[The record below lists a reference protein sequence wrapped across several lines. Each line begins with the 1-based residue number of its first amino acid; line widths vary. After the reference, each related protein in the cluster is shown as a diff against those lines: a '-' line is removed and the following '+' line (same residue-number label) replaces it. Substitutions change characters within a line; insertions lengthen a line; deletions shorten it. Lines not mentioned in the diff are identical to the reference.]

1 MGSGALSPKSIP
13 TIDLRPW
20 FTGEPNAKANVARQ
34 VALACEDIGFFTVV
48 GHGVA
53 EDVIRRCYQAA
64 RAFFDQPI
72 ETKKSVAQRDGIPRG
87 YVGFAESTVAYSMGQ
102 ESPPDLRE
110 IYAIGPVDVD
120 YADPYYSS
128 QAAAGHFAPNV
139 WPPAPP
145 GFKEALT
152 TYFQAGE
159 QLAATIMRIFAVALD
174 RPEEFFTPY
183 IDRSISMIE
192 ILNYPAL
199 SSPPLPG
206 QMRVGEHSDYGSLT
220 ILFHENKPGNL
231 QVRTKDGEWVDAKA
245 TPGGFVINIG
255 DLMAQWTNDRWVS
268 TVHRVL
274 PPPPEHMHDSRRIAI
289 PFFHQPN
296 YDAVIT
302 CIDDTAPPKYQP
314 ETSGDHLHRKL
325 SAVTSQRTSAVDSL

>member
-1 MGSGALSPKSIP
+1 LKSDQHPSNNIP
-13 TIDLRPW
+13 NIDLRPW
-20 FTGEPNAKANVARQ
+20 LSGDSKGKADVVRS

-48 GHGVA
+48 GHGVP
-53 EDVIRRCYQAA
+53 EDVVTHCYEAA

-72 ETKKSVAQRDGIPRG
+72 EVKKSVAQRGGASRG
-87 YVGFAESTVAYSMGQ
+87 YIGFAESTVAHSMGQ

-120 YADPYYSS
+120 RADPYYSS
-128 QAAAGHFAPNV
+128 AAAAEYFAPNV
-139 WPPAPP
+139 WPGSPP
-145 GFKEALT
+145 GFEAALT
-152 TYFQAGE
+152 AYFRAGE
-159 QLAATIMRIFAVALD
+159 KLAATIMRIFAAALD
-174 RPEEFFTPY
+174 RPEDFFTRY
-183 IDRSISMIE
+183 IDRSISMVE
-192 ILNYPAL
+192 VLNYPAL
-199 SSPPLPG
+199 SAPPLPG

-231 QVRTKDGEWVDAKA
+231 QVQTRSGEWVDAEA
-245 TPGGFVINIG
+245 VPGGFVINLG

-274 PPPPEHMHDSRRIAI
+274 PPPPQHMHESRRISI

-302 CIDDTAPPKYQP
+302 CIDDTAPPKYQS

-325 SAVTSQRTSAVDSL
+325 SATTSRRAPIID

>member
-1 MGSGALSPKSIP
+1 
-13 TIDLRPW
+13 
-20 FTGEPNAKANVARQ
+20 

-48 GHGVA
+48 GHGVPEGVVA
-53 EDVIRRCYQAA
+53 RCYEAA

-72 ETKKSVAQRDGIPRG
+72 EVKKSFAQRGGVSRG

-110 IYAIGPVDVD
+110 IFAIGPVDID
-120 YADPYYSS
+120 RDDPYYSS
-128 QAAAGHFAPNV
+128 AAATEYFAPNV
-139 WPPAPP
+139 WPASPL
-145 GFKEALT
+145 GFEAALT
-152 TYFQAGE
+152 AYYRAGE
-159 QLAATIMRIFAVALD
+159 KLAATIMRIFASALD
-174 RPEEFFTPY
+174 RPEDFFTHY
-183 IDRSISMIE
+183 IDRSISMVE
-192 ILNYPAL
+192 VLNYPAL
-199 SSPPLPG
+199 STPALPG
-206 QMRVGEHSDYGSLT
+206 QMRVGQHSDYGSLT

-231 QVRTKDGEWVDAKA
+231 QVQTRDGDWVDVEAV
-245 TPGGFVINIG
+245 PGGFVINLG

-274 PPPPEHMHDSRRIAI
+274 PPPPQFMHESRRTAI

-302 CIDDTAPPKYQP
+302 CIDDTAPPKYRP

-325 SAVTSQRTSAVDSL
+325 SAITAHRTPVGE